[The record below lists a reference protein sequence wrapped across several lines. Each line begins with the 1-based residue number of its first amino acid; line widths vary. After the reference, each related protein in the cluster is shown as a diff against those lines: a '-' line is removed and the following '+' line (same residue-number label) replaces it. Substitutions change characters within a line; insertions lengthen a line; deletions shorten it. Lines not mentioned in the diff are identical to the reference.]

1 MPIEDEERNSHVVP
15 RVGLLVETQI
25 GPGRDILRGIARYV
39 RESGPWALHLEARP
53 QIFVEGWEPKWMHKW
68 KGQGIIARLDT
79 RSTLSA
85 VKRLGV
91 PAVDVLG
98 DMKDRPFPVVHVD
111 DVAVAKLAAE
121 HLLERGFRN
130 FGFVAHANER
140 WSDNRLDAFSKA
152 VGAHGYKCTVL
163 QADDLH
169 EIPEAWDKFIE
180 NAAAWIRSQPKP
192 LGLMLCNDGVG
203 PLITQACRQAG
214 IAVPEEVAIVGVD
227 NDEPICAICDP
238 PLTSVD
244 PNHEEVGYQAAAL
257 LDRMM
262 QGDAAPREPLL
273 LKPRSVVVRQSS
285 AVSAIE
291 DPIIST
297 AMSMIR
303 EHACNGL
310 QARDVADRSPVSRS
324 VLQRRF
330 RSILGRSV
338 HEEIVRVQLRKAEE
352 LLRDT
357 DLPLRT
363 VAEKAGFKHQEYMGA
378 VFKTRMNMTPGQYR
392 KRYQSVSAPLPA
404 VEESVN
410 AAERN

>member
-1 MPIEDEERNSHVVP
+1 VSKDDRSTSHFVP
-15 RVGLLVETQI
+15 RVGLLVETAV
-25 GPGRDILRGIARYV
+25 GPGRDILNGIARYV

-53 QIFVEGWEPKWMHKW
+53 QIFVEGWEARWMRDW
-68 KGQGIIARLDT
+68 KGQGIIARFDT
-79 RSTLSA
+79 HSTLSA
-85 VKRLGV
+85 VKRLKV

-98 DMKDRPFPVVHVD
+98 DMKDSQFPVVHVD
-111 DVAVAKLAAE
+111 DIAISRMAAE

-130 FGFVAHANER
+130 FGFVAHAGER
-140 WSDNRLDAFSKA
+140 WSDNRLDAFANA
-152 VGAHGYKCTVL
+152 VGEHGYECNVL
-163 QADDLH
+163 QADNLH
-169 EIPEAWDKFIE
+169 DIPEAWDKFIE
-180 NAAAWIRSQPKP
+180 NSAEWLRSQPKP
-192 LGLMLCNDGVG
+192 LGLFLCNDGVG
-203 PLITQACRQAG
+203 PMITQACRQAG

-238 PLTSVD
+238 PLSSVD
-244 PNHEEVGYQAAAL
+244 ANHEEVGYQAAAL

-262 QGDAAPREPLL
+262 QGEPSPQERIL
-273 LKPRSVVVRQSS
+273 LKPRAIVVRQSS

-291 DPIIST
+291 DPIVSV

-330 RSILGRSV
+330 RAVLGRSV

-357 DLPLRT
+357 DLALKT

-378 VFKTRMNMTPGQYR
+378 VFKTRLGMTPGQYR
-392 KRYQSVSAPLPA
+392 KRYQVNGSKP
-404 VEESVN
+404 EE
-410 AAERN
+410 AATVD